1 VDSLAARPTRT
12 FRTLDEEG
20 VSQELTPVVVTGMN
34 RFAIRALAMKT
45 LAWEDLRLGF
55 AALEA
60 IVSQQPDFFVGTG
73 DSVDYDSPFI
83 RRAHMLK
90 SMRAKWQ
97 SQFTYRTHG
106 LNDLVQ
112 IWLTGVR
119 DHRDANT
126 SPLGPEKSIWGEDQR
141 EWLKRRAVRTWLAS
155 VGALRVGAASGG
167 VGRFVRT
174 CPSGTLHVGRGPCRS
189 AWQHT

>member
-1 VDSLAARPTRT
+1 
-12 FRTLDEEG
+12 
-20 VSQELTPVVVTGMN
+20 
-34 RFAIRALAMKT
+34 
-45 LAWEDLRLGF
+45 
-55 AALEA
+55 
-60 IVSQQPDFFVGTG
+60 VGTG
-73 DSVDYDSPFI
+73 DYVYYNSPFI

-141 EWLKRRAVRTWLAS
+141 EWLKRARCEDVAGQRGRLA
-155 VGALRVGAASGG
+155 
-167 VGRFVRT
+167 
-174 CPSGTLHVGRGPCRS
+174 GRGGLGRCGSVRQDLP
-189 AWQHT
+189 